1 MVTRPGE
8 EGEGWM
14 ASREAEGSGTPRE
27 DPDSWRE
34 RTWRAVSDCCLT
46 RGCLEVGSI
55 VTVTM
60 MSSLTIINYI
70 LIINIS
76 LQLTGGQN
84 HSDQY
89 LFPMF
94 VIFSLRPN
102 SQQSDHTSCCS
113 MNFAFSSIPLSP
125 FFKKLVLFLKFLDD

>member
-1 MVTRPGE
+1 
-8 EGEGWM
+8 M

-55 VTVTM
+55 VTAAM
-60 MSSLTIINYI
+60 MRSLITINYI

-76 LQLTGGQN
+76 LQLTVA
-84 HSDQY
+84 SITLADQY
-89 LFPMF
+89 LFSMF
-94 VIFSLRPN
+94 VIFSVSTNNPITLAAR
-102 SQQSDHTSCCS
+102 S
-113 MNFAFSSIPLSP
+113 MNFAFRSQKSSVFVAKTCNIGPVSQ
-125 FFKKLVLFLKFLDD
+125 VS

>member
-1 MVTRPGE
+1 
-8 EGEGWM
+8 M

-84 HSDQY
+84 HSDRY
-89 LFPMF
+89 SYTMF

-102 SQQSDHTSCCS
+102 NPITQ
-113 MNFAFSSIPLSP
+113 AAAP
-125 FFKKLVLFLKFLDD
+125 